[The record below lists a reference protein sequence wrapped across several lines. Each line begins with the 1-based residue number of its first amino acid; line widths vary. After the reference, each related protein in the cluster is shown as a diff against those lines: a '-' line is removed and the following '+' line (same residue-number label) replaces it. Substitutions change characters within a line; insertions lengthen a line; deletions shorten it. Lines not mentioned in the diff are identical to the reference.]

1 MSVRR
6 EASSVQPLLQREQ
19 VRIGAAGA
27 PSVLTLPTDA
37 PGLVLF
43 TLDSD
48 AGGSA
53 DHPARHDEFV
63 ANALHAHGVGSLL
76 PERPDATVDSG
87 HAAAADVERQARCI
101 EAALV
106 WAARHPATAGL
117 RFGVFGTGA
126 GAAAALRAAADHA
139 NAVCAVVACS
149 GRPDLAG
156 GAALQRVEAPTLLI
170 VGGADADAL
179 ARNRQAMRQMGCR
192 KRLEVVPGA
201 SSRFLE
207 PGTLDTAAHLAG
219 AWFATHLTAR
229 CDT

>member
-6 EASSVQPLLQREQ
+6 ETSSVQPLLQREQ
-19 VRIGAAGA
+19 VRTGAAGA
-27 PSVLTLPTDA
+27 AGVLTLPSDP

-43 TLDSD
+43 THGCD
-48 AGGSA
+48 ASGNPDRS
-53 DHPARHDEFV
+53 ARHDEFV
-63 ANALHAHGVGSLL
+63 ASALQAHGVGTLL
-76 PERPDATVDSG
+76 LDRSDATL
-87 HAAAADVERQARCI
+87 AAGRAVAADIERQARCV
-101 EAALV
+101 EAALA

-117 RFGVFGTGA
+117 HLGVFCTGA

-139 NAVCAVVACS
+139 NAVCAIVACS

-156 GAALQRVEAPTLLI
+156 AAALQRVDAPTLLI
-170 VGGADADAL
+170 VGGEDADAL
-179 ARNRQAMRQMGCR
+179 ARNRHALRQMGCR

-207 PGTLDTAAHLAG
+207 PGTLDTVAHLAG

-229 CDT
+229 CRT

>member
-1 MSVRR
+1 M
-6 EASSVQPLLQREQ
+6 QPLLQREQ

-27 PSVLTLPTDA
+27 PSVLTLPADA

-43 TLDSD
+43 TLGSD

-76 PERPDATVDSG
+76 PERSDATAGTGRV
-87 HAAAADVERQARCI
+87 AADVERQTRCI
-101 EAALV
+101 DAVLV
-106 WAARHPATAGL
+106 WATRHPATAGL
-117 RFGVFGTGA
+117 RLGVFGTGA